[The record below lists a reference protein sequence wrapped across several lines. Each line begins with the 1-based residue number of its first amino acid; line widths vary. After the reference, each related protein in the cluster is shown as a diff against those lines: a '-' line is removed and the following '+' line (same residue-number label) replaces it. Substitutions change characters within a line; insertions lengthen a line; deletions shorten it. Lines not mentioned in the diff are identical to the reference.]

1 MVDYCY
7 LLDTNIVYELIKHPR
22 GVMAVAMLKDGK
34 GELCCTSN
42 IVACELRY
50 GAARKQSSKL
60 TANVEQVLQCLSVLP
75 LKEGVDEVY
84 ADIRR
89 DLERCGLPIGHNDLL
104 IAAHA
109 VTLGL
114 TVVTA
119 NQRGFARI
127 NQLTV
132 ENWLNV

>member
-1 MVDYCY
+1 M
-7 LLDTNIVYELIKHPR
+7 
-22 GVMAVAMLKDGK
+22 
-34 GELCCTSN
+34 
-42 IVACELRY
+42 
-50 GAARKQSSKL
+50 SK
-60 TANVEQVLQCLSVLP
+60 QVLQYLPVLS

-89 DLERCGLPIGHNDLL
+89 DLERRGLPIGHNDLL

-109 VTLGL
+109 VALGL

-119 NQRGFARI
+119 NQREFDRI